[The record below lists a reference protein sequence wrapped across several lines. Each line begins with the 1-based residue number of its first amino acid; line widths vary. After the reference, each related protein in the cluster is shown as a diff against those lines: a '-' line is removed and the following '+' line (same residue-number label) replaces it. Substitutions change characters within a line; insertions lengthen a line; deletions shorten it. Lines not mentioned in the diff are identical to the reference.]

1 MNPINLF
8 GFKIYFG
15 LVHHVNASKDFYETT
30 FKESAILKK
39 KEKAKA
45 SFFKLI

>member
-8 GFKIYFG
+8 CFKTLFG
-15 LVHHVNASKDFYETT
+15 LLHHANASKDFYETT
-30 FKESAILKK
+30 FKESALLKK
-39 KEKAKA
+39 KVNA